1 MKQILYTLL
10 FLTVFGTISCRKDKF
25 QQTIKQYDNSQIL
38 NYISVHNLT
47 GFIRDTVGGDTT
59 GIYYKIIRTGDK
71 TQPIAYTTQIPF
83 VYTVKTFDGTY
94 ASVDTINN
102 HFYNY
107 VGHIQSSGLPL
118 GLQTAIINDLQF
130 NGGSIEVL
138 IPSHLAYGVSG
149 SGSGSSKV
157 LNNRIAGNE
166 CLDYYVNAIKMI
178 ATPHVSA
185 PHPGVPQVP
194 VFVGVTTQFITD
206 TAYDQL
212 VIAHYMADSSLVG
225 YKETPD
231 GLWYKVL
238 TQGTG
243 TDSLTDN
250 STATVTYTGQLFN
263 ATIFDQF
270 NTTGGTPLQIGAL
283 TPGVREG
290 LKAQALL
297 NTKVSFLIPSS
308 LAYGV
313 SPPTGIPAFSC
324 LRFTFVVDAV
334 TP

>member
-10 FLTVFGTISCRKDKF
+10 FLTVFGTISCRKDKL
-25 QQTIKQYDNSQIL
+25 QQSIKQYDNAQIL
-38 NYISVHNLT
+38 NYIAVHNLT
-47 GFIRDTVGGDTT
+47 GYVRDTVGGDTS
-59 GIYYKIIRTGDK
+59 GIYYRLYAQDQ
-71 TQPIAYTTQIPF
+71 TQPKLSYSTQIPM
-83 VYTVKTFDGTY
+83 VYTAKTFDGTY

-118 GLQTAIINDLQF
+118 GLQTAVINDLIYA
-130 NGGSIEVL
+130 GGSMEVL
-138 IPSHLAYGVSG
+138 IPSHLAYGING
-149 SGSGSSKV
+149 SGSGSSQV
-157 LNNRIAGNE
+157 ANNRIAGNE
-166 CLDYYVNAIKMI
+166 CLDYYIKVIKMVP
-178 ATPHVSA
+178 TPHYDSKGL
-185 PHPGVPQVP
+185 PIY
-194 VFVGVTTQFITD
+194 VGVTTQYITD
-206 TAYDQL
+206 PKYDDT
-212 VIAHYMADSSLVG
+212 VINHYMADSSLVG
-225 YKETPD
+225 YSKTTD
-231 GLWYKVL
+231 GLYYKVL

-297 NTKVSFLIPSS
+297 NTKVSFLIPSG

-313 SPPTGIPAFSC
+313 SPPAGIPAFSC